1 MDREEASRA
10 LELLRTVVGQ
20 ARDDTAMQNWGTI
33 WIVHAFTN
41 AGGFIATNLLLLH
54 GFSARLTYVVMWAGI
69 IGFNLGAIALL
80 KSRRAGAR
88 TFVENQIWAIWST
101 FIGATALT
109 ALVNDLMGL
118 PRFGLGPVIAIL
130 SAVGFASM
138 GAVIGRRWWIGCAVF
153 AAAAMAMAALPRW
166 QFAILGV
173 VWGVAQLAGGIWLS
187 VERRKRL
194 ASGAPLARV
203 V

>member
-10 LELLRTVVGQ
+10 LELLRTVVSQ
-20 ARDDTAMQNWGTI
+20 ARDDTAMQNWGPI

-54 GFSARLTYVVMWAGI
+54 GYASRWPYVAMWSGI
-69 IGFNLGAIALL
+69 ISFNLLTIGAL
-80 KSRRAGAR
+80 KRRRAGAR

-109 ALVNDLMGL
+109 AIVNDLMGL

-138 GAVIGRRWWIGCAVF
+138 GAVIGRRWWLGCAIF
-153 AAAAMAMAALPRW
+153 AGTAMAMAALPRW
-166 QFAILGV
+166 QFALLGV
-173 VWGVAQLAGGIWLS
+173 VWGVAQLAGGIWLIA
-187 VERRKRL
+187 ERRKRL
-194 ASGAPLARV
+194 SSGAQLARV